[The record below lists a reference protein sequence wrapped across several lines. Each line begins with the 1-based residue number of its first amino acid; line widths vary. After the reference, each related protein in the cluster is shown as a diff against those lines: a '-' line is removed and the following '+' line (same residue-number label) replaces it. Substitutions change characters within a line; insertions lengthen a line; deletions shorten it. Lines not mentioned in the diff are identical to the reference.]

1 MYPLD
6 WYGPKVRRYMCP
18 ENYLRPYQDDR
29 IEVGTY
35 LIEKTE
41 DIWREELS
49 MGLRASWFLLTL
61 LIAVMKNC
69 P

>member
-1 MYPLD
+1 
-6 WYGPKVRRYMCP
+6 MCP

-49 MGLRASWFLLTL
+49 MGLRVSWFLLTL